1 MNMPESMRRSIREA
15 LWRRLDELD
24 WPSLSDLDH
33 SNYYEQWTRAAD
45 IGGKLGHFMDPRA
58 VRVYIK
64 DTLVKD
70 YARERLLSSGSSVL
84 SLLGIPPD
92 SPVAREFIKP
102 HSVLLVDGSLV
113 TWGNSRDWKHLV
125 MAAFERRHLRGG
137 EGATAL
143 VIIETG
149 KTADPAD
156 RELVRDAAARLG
168 VNPLIWWD

>member
-15 LWRRLDELD
+15 LWRRLDDLD

-92 SPVAREFIKP
+92 SPVA
-102 HSVLLVDGSLV
+102 LSLI
-113 TWGNSRDWKHLV
+113 H
-125 MAAFERRHLRGG
+125 
-137 EGATAL
+137 
-143 VIIETG
+143 I
-149 KTADPAD
+149 
-156 RELVRDAAARLG
+156 
-168 VNPLIWWD
+168 